1 MQTMLAQFE
10 DYKRSMAEREGNSQA
25 EWSDRI
31 QQLTEELDTVKQ
43 NFSDRIKEFSNAS
56 ARLAAN
62 TTLRYPL
69 PLVCA
74 GSECT
79 PCLSSHALVLAVLTS
94 LRP

>member
-1 MQTMLAQFE
+1 MLAQFE

-62 TTLRYPL
+62 TTLRY
-69 PLVCA
+69 A
-74 GSECT
+74 T
-79 PCLSSHALVLAVLTS
+79 HSHLCVLAVRVPPASPHTHLCWQC
-94 LRP
+94 